1 MILLFI
7 HADSIS
13 FEVTK
18 PTRFGEELEA
28 APQTGQMK
36 DALVVFA
43 AVEDSDENSKDGVA
57 RRSIEETVRVC
68 NQLGTRNVVVYP
80 FAHLTSN
87 LAKPQTALWA
97 LRRMEE
103 LLKEKGYQTL
113 RAPFGWYK
121 RLELKTK
128 GHPLSE
134 LSRRVTA

>member
-1 MILLFI
+1 
-7 HADSIS
+7 
-13 FEVTK
+13 
-18 PTRFGEELEA
+18 
-28 APQTGQMK
+28 MK

-43 AVEDSDENSKDGVA
+43 AVEESDENSRDAVA
-57 RRSIEETVRVC
+57 QRSIGETVRVC
-68 NQLGTRNVVVYP
+68 NQLGARNVVVYP

-87 LAKPQTALWA
+87 LAKPQTALWI

-103 LLKEKGYQTL
+103 LLKERGYQTL

-134 LSRRVTA
+134 LSRRITV